1 MRERSGA
8 EKPYPC
14 APLDFGGNMFYVES
28 GSPLTGTRLERVR
41 RFISER
47 GLSMGDDAEFTAYI
61 ECDGEIAAAGSL
73 CKNVLKYIAVDESLQ
88 GEGAAASIVSA
99 LVAEAY
105 SRGLKHL
112 FIFTK
117 PENEPL
123 FGSLGFYTMAK
134 TDDVLMMEN
143 LRGGIDK
150 YLDSLERGAGG
161 VVGAAVVNCN
171 PFTNGHLYLIEQA
184 SAQCDTLHIF
194 VLSEDKSRFDA
205 NTRFELVK
213 KGVAHIKNAL
223 VHKSE
228 DYLIS
233 SATFPT
239 YFLKETAD
247 AERIN
252 ADLDIILFA
261 ERIAKRLGITRRFV
275 GTEPYCPVTRAYNGR
290 LKAILP
296 RYGIELIEIER
307 IDGISASRVRELMD
321 EKRLDEIK
329 KLVPET
335 TYECIAKMI

>member
-47 GLSMGDDAEFTAYI
+47 GLSMGDDADFTAYI

-117 PENEPL
+117 PENELL

-194 VLSEDKSRFDA
+194 VLSEDK
-205 NTRFELVK
+205 
-213 KGVAHIKNAL
+213 
-223 VHKSE
+223 
-228 DYLIS
+228 
-233 SATFPT
+233 
-239 YFLKETAD
+239 
-247 AERIN
+247 
-252 ADLDIILFA
+252 
-261 ERIAKRLGITRRFV
+261 
-275 GTEPYCPVTRAYNGR
+275 
-290 LKAILP
+290 
-296 RYGIELIEIER
+296 
-307 IDGISASRVRELMD
+307 
-321 EKRLDEIK
+321 
-329 KLVPET
+329 
-335 TYECIAKMI
+335 